1 MVWRVRLAVLWTFGV
16 TTMPTV
22 VDAQSNLE
30 ESPCD
35 IVSAQ
40 FDNDEMGGSDRHYT
54 SGFRLACTTSPPS
67 FLDDIIASH
76 NDSEGITNSWSTY
89 SLGLNMFTPDDLS
102 RSEPIEDDQPYAG
115 WLHFGFG
122 LERET
127 IPRGDRLRFLD
138 TFELQLGVIGPLS
151 GAEHVQRFG
160 HDLTNATDPKGWGNQ
175 LDNEPGLN
183 LFYSRQ
189 WTGAKEFSIPAG
201 NDLPELYLDV
211 TPQVGAALGN
221 VYTFAAAGLTLRL
234 GQFLPDDHGLSV
246 IRPSLLGSDFYPE
259 QKGLTA
265 YIFGNL
271 QGRVVGRNIF
281 LDGNTFDNNG
291 PSVDKETLVGEARLG
306 LAITYGDIRFGY
318 THVFRSREFDG
329 QDPQDFGS
337 ISLSLRL

>member
-1 MVWRVRLAVLWTFGV
+1 MAWRGRFVVIWTFGF
-16 TTMPTV
+16 TMMPTIA
-22 VDAQSNLE
+22 DAQSKKE
-30 ESPCD
+30 EKLCD

-54 SGFRLACTTSPPS
+54 SGFRLACTTSPPP
-67 FLDDIIASH
+67 FLNDLVASYR
-76 NDSEGITNSWSTY
+76 DPGAITNSWSTY
-89 SLGLNMFTPDDLS
+89 SIGLNMFTPDDIS

-115 WLHFGFG
+115 WLHLGFG

-127 IPRGDRLRFLD
+127 VPRDDRPRFLD
-138 TFELQLGVIGPLS
+138 TFELHLGVIGPLS
-151 GAEHVQRFG
+151 GAEQVQRFG

-189 WTGAKEFSIPAG
+189 WTGAQEFLVPTGSSQPQ
-201 NDLPELYLDV
+201 LFLDV

-221 VYTFAAAGLTLRL
+221 VYTFGAAGLTLRL

-246 IRPSLLGSDFYPE
+246 IRPSLLGSDFFPE
-259 QKGLTA
+259 QSGLSA
-265 YIFGNL
+265 YIFGSL

-281 LDGNTFDNNG
+281 LDGNSFDNNG
-291 PSVDKETLVGEARLG
+291 PSVDKKGLVGEARLG
-306 LAITYGDIRFGY
+306 LAVTYGDIRFGY

-337 ISLSLRL
+337 ISLSVRF

>member
-1 MVWRVRLAVLWTFGV
+1 MAWRVRLAVLWTFGV

-54 SGFRLACTTSPPS
+54 SGFRLACTASPPS
-67 FLDDIIASH
+67 FLDDIVTSH
-76 NDSEGITNSWSTY
+76 RDPDAITNSWSTY

-102 RSEPIEDDQPYAG
+102 RSDPIENDQPYAG
-115 WLHFGFG
+115 WLHLGFG

-175 LDNEPGLN
+175 LDNEPGAN

-189 WTGAKEFSIPAG
+189 WTGAKEFSISTG

-211 TPQVGAALGN
+211 TPQLGAALGN
-221 VYTFAAAGLTLRL
+221 VYTFGAAGLTLRL
-234 GQFLPDDHGLSV
+234 GQFLPEDHGLSV
-246 IRPSLLGSDFYPE
+246 IRPSLLGSDLLSGTG
-259 QKGLTA
+259 GL
-265 YIFGNL
+265 
-271 QGRVVGRNIF
+271 
-281 LDGNTFDNNG
+281 
-291 PSVDKETLVGEARLG
+291 LG
-306 LAITYGDIRFGY
+306 LY
-318 THVFRSREFDG
+318 
-329 QDPQDFGS
+329 
-337 ISLSLRL
+337 LR

>member
-1 MVWRVRLAVLWTFGV
+1 MAWRVRLVVLWTFGV
-16 TTMPTV
+16 TAFPTI
-22 VDAQSNLE
+22 VDAQSRSEENL
-30 ESPCD
+30 CD

-54 SGFRLACTTSPPS
+54 SGFRLACTTSPPA
-67 FLDDIIASH
+67 FLDNIIASH
-76 NDSEGITNSWSTY
+76 RDPNAITNSWSTY

-102 RSEPIEDDQPYAG
+102 RSDPIDDDQPYAG
-115 WLHFGFG
+115 WLHLGFG

-127 IPRGDRLRFLD
+127 IPRNDHPRFLD

-175 LDNEPGLN
+175 LDNEPGIN

-189 WTGAKEFSIPAG
+189 WTGAQEFSIPTG
-201 NDLPELYLDV
+201 NDLPALYLDV
-211 TPQVGAALGN
+211 TPQLGAALGN
-221 VYTFAAAGLTLRL
+221 VYTFGAAGLTLRL
-234 GQFLPDDHGLSV
+234 GQFLRDDHGLSV

-259 QKGLTA
+259 QKGLSA
-265 YIFGNL
+265 YIFGSL

-281 LDGNTFDNNG
+281 LDGNTFDNKG
-291 PSVDKETLVGEARLG
+291 PSVDKETLVGEAKLG
-306 LAITYGDIRFGY
+306 LAITYGDIRVGY

>member
-1 MVWRVRLAVLWTFGV
+1 MTCGVRFVVIWALGAA
-16 TTMPTV
+16 MIPTV
-22 VDAQSNLE
+22 VDARSGSDSNL
-30 ESPCD
+30 CN

-54 SGFRLACTTSPPS
+54 SGFRLACTRSPPS
-67 FLDDIIASH
+67 FLNDIITSNRDPGA
-76 NDSEGITNSWSTY
+76 ITNSWSTY
-89 SLGLNMFTPDDLS
+89 SIGLNMFTPDDLS
-102 RSEPIEDDQPYAG
+102 RSEPIDDDQPYAG

-127 IPRGDRLRFLD
+127 IPRNDRLRFLD

-151 GAEHVQRFG
+151 GAEHVQRLG

-175 LDNEPGLN
+175 LNNEPGIN

-189 WTGAKEFSIPAG
+189 WTGAKEFNFPARKH
-201 NDLPELYLDV
+201 LPQLFLDV

-221 VYTFAAAGLTLRL
+221 VYTFGAAGLTLRF

-246 IRPSLLGSDFYPE
+246 IRPSLLGSDFFPE
-259 QKGLTA
+259 QEGFSA
-265 YIFGNL
+265 YVFGNL

-281 LDGNTFDNNG
+281 LDGNTFHNDG
-291 PSVDKETLVGEARLG
+291 PSVDKEALVGEARLG

-318 THVFRSREFDG
+318 THVFRSREFEG
-329 QDPQDFGS
+329 QAPQDFGS
-337 ISLSLRL
+337 ISLSVRF